1 MMRIGIVT
9 SLLARS
15 AALRPAVV
23 PVNRAASTRRAA
35 AADPFAEN
43 RAPIVLYDGV
53 CRMCN
58 FWVDWVLDNDPTAK
72 LRFAA
77 LQSPAGRR
85 LLERSGRKPDDISSI
100 VLVTPDKA
108 FIKSEAVLEIGK
120 QLSITTPLATIAQGV
135 VPRGIADAAYDTI
148 ANNRYNIAGKRS
160 YRDSDARLAERFLSE
175 D

>member
-1 MMRIGIVT
+1 MMRIGLLSV
-9 SLLARS
+9 LARTAS
-15 AALRPAVV
+15 LRPAT
-23 PVNRAASTRRAA
+23 PASRATSTRRAA

-85 LLERSGRKPDDISSI
+85 LLERSGRKPDDI
-100 VLVTPDKA
+100 
-108 FIKSEAVLEIGK
+108 
-120 QLSITTPLATIAQGV
+120 
-135 VPRGIADAAYDTI
+135 
-148 ANNRYNIAGKRS
+148 
-160 YRDSDARLAERFLSE
+160 
-175 D
+175 

>member
-1 MMRIGIVT
+1 MLRIGLIS
-9 SLLARS
+9 SLLARTAS
-15 AALRPAVV
+15 LRPAVAR
-23 PVNRAASTRRAA
+23 RAASTRLAA

-58 FWVDWVLDNDPTAK
+58 FWVDWALDNDPAAK

-85 LLERSGRKPDDISSI
+85 LLERSGRKPDNISSI
-100 VLVTPDKA
+100 VLVTPEDA

-120 QLSITTPLATIAQGV
+120 QLRITTPLATIAQGI
-135 VPRGIADAAYDTI
+135 VPRAFADLAYDTI
-148 ANNRYNIAGKRS
+148 ANNRYSIAGKRS
-160 YRDSDARLAERFLSE
+160 LRDSDERLADRFISDE
-175 D
+175 